1 MSMSNVTNNLF
12 SDPTMQGL
20 QFALNSLSQRQQVL
34 SNNIANA
41 QTPGFVA
48 QDVSFE
54 DQLSSILGGSA
65 SGSASG
71 QGTVVNA
78 ADLTSSQDGNR
89 VDLESQMSK
98 VTETNIM
105 YDALAQL
112 TADRLGILNTAIT
125 G

>member
-1 MSMSNVTNNLF
+1 MSSVTDNLF
-12 SDPTMQGL
+12 NDSTMQGL
-20 QFALNSLSQRQQVL
+20 QYAMNSLSQREQVL

-54 DQLSSILGGSA
+54 SQLSGILDGTST
-65 SGSASG
+65 SGPDSSG
-71 QGTVVNA
+71 DVVNA
-78 ADLTSSQDGNR
+78 PDLTTSQDGNR

-98 VTETNIM
+98 MTETNLM
-105 YDALAQL
+105 FGALTQL
-112 TADRLGILNTAIT
+112 TADRFGILNTAIT

>member
-1 MSMSNVTNNLF
+1 MSNVTNNLF

-54 DQLSSILGGSA
+54 DQLSSILSGGASSSA
-65 SGSASG
+65 NG
-71 QGTVVNA
+71 QGTVLNA

>member
-1 MSMSNVTNNLF
+1 MSSVTDNLF
-12 SDPTMQGL
+12 NDSTMQGL
-20 QFALNSLSQRQQVL
+20 QYAMNSLSQREQVL

-54 DQLSSILGGSA
+54 DQLSGILDGTSTA
-65 SGSASG
+65 SPDSSG
-71 QGTVVNA
+71 VVVNA
-78 ADLTSSQDGNR
+78 ADLTTSQDGNR

-98 VTETNIM
+98 VTETNLM
-105 YDALAQL
+105 FGALTQL

>member
-1 MSMSNVTNNLF
+1 MSNVTNNLF

-54 DQLSSILGGSA
+54 DQLSSILGGGA
-65 SGSASG
+65 SGSANG

>member
-1 MSMSNVTNNLF
+1 MSNVTNNLF

-65 SGSASG
+65 GGSASA

-98 VTETNIM
+98 VVETNIM

>member
-1 MSMSNVTNNLF
+1 MSNVTNNLF
-12 SDPTMQGL
+12 NDSTMQGL
-20 QFALNSLSQRQQVL
+20 QFALNSLSQRQEVL

-54 DQLSSILGGSA
+54 DQLSSILGGTATTTANSE
-65 SGSASG
+65 GM
-71 QGTVVNA
+71 VVNA
-78 ADLTSSQDGNR
+78 ADLTTSQDGNR

-98 VTETNIM
+98 VSETNIM
-105 YDALAQL
+105 FDALAQL
-112 TADRLGILNTAIT
+112 TADRMGILNTAIT